1 MVIEEVFC
9 PVCYMTNTLGSTVTM
24 IDMDK
29 SFGPKQKNRINKNDN
44 LGSSSQNSRAKLTF
58 LKKKSFLIK
67 IEIHKNLHKG

>member
-44 LGSSSQNSRAKLTF
+44 LGSSS
-58 LKKKSFLIK
+58 
-67 IEIHKNLHKG
+67 